1 MRYLYGDSSP
11 FPPQHD
17 FLATLEA
24 VLEQAV
30 IAVTHESEASA
41 AMRKAEES
49 GSVRGQTLEELETI
63 HASFMA
69 ASRHSASQ
77 TINKAASPVFGYA
90 TRIGE
95 EAERLYAETRR
106 SVEAISERERNDA
119 RAVGEGKRAAVRGA
133 IEALLIKARLPV
145 VESRVTMNLEGERGD
160 GCTMSTVL
168 VHPDNLVTSFQLSP
182 PGDWQKARHVSDF
195 ATGVTLPVGIK
206 RSLFKRTPQHEP
218 IVLDEWVLGCFDV
231 ADETCE
237 LRLRRKAAEKD
248 SLVFSLRAGDAG
260 TYAEVHHPGEP
271 GTEALPSV
279 LAVQDAVSL
288 ERLWTLL
295 RSACGPLQ
303 AHRSRLISALLE
315 GRDVFE
321 SNSATKLVVMIV
333 KQLAPIAQEISRRS
347 PNPAELSLKLEDDG
361 GKRQEIYVKKSA
373 LGAKLGN
380 VPFAARHVF
389 EPLEF
394 LSKP

>member
-1 MRYLYGDSSP
+1 MRFLYGDSSP

-30 IAVTHESEASA
+30 IAVSHEAEASA

-49 GSVRGQTLEELETI
+49 GATRGQSVEELDTV

-69 ASRHSASQ
+69 SARHAASQ
-77 TINKAASPVFGYA
+77 TINKATSPVYGYA
-90 TRIGE
+90 TRMGE
-95 EAERLYAETRR
+95 EAERLYAETKR
-106 SVEAISERERNDA
+106 SVDAISERERNDA
-119 RAVGEGKRAAVRGA
+119 RIVSEQKRGTIRSA
-133 IEALLIKARLPV
+133 IEALLIKVRLPV
-145 VESRVTMNLEGERGD
+145 MESRVTMNLEGERGD

-168 VHPDNLVTSFQLSP
+168 VHPDNLVTSFQLVP

-195 ATGVTLPVGIK
+195 ATGVTLPVGLK
-206 RSLFKRTPQHEP
+206 RSLFKRTAQHEP
-218 IVLDEWVLGCFDV
+218 ITLDEWVLGGFDV

-237 LRLRRKAAEKD
+237 LRLRRKPAEKD
-248 SLVFSLRAGDAG
+248 SLVFNLRAGDSG
-260 TYAEVHHPGEP
+260 TYAEVHHPGET
-271 GTEALPSV
+271 GTEALPPV
-279 LAVQDAVSL
+279 LDAQDAVQL
-288 ERLWTLL
+288 ERFWTLL

-347 PNPAELSLKLEDDG
+347 PNPAELSLKIEDDG
-361 GKRQEIYVKKSA
+361 GKRQEIYLKKSL

-380 VPFAARHVF
+380 VPFSERHVF
-389 EPLEF
+389 EPLDF
-394 LSKP
+394 LAKP